1 MENKA
6 AFSGSE
12 LSVTLLSLSTVA
24 LFLLVWFTSF

>member
-6 AFSGSE
+6 AFSASE
-12 LSVTLLSLSTVA
+12 LSVTLLSLCTVA